1 MINRNLLE
9 AKIKENGMNVEKLAS
24 ILEINKATLYRK
36 LKGDNHFYKNEIL
49 KISKVLNLEIS
60 IMELIFFP
68 ELVT

>member
-24 ILEINKATLYRK
+24 ILEIDKVTLYRK
-36 LKGDNHFYKNEIL
+36 IKGDSHFYRNEIL

-68 ELVT
+68 DLVT